1 MTYFNINASAFKDV
15 PSVSALLSLAEMLYS
30 KSPEISSLFVNYASK
45 LVQNQLARTGSTPD
59 RDAAFN
65 ALQGQAAQL
74 KLPSPKTVET
84 FANSL
89 VASASGQYA
98 NEFYQIAY
106 LSYASLSIYGP
117 LTKQIQTRITNV
129 QNKLGIQNQGGGIS
143 AGGPPAFNPN
153 AQGGPPAFTPAGG
166 PPAFTPPSQG
176 PPAFTPQGGPP
187 QFNPASSGGPPV
199 FTPQGSNPSF
209 NQSTHGGPP
218 VFTPQGGPPQFNPT
232 SSGGP
237 PQFNP
242 TSSGGPPQFNPTS
255 SGGPP
260 VFTPQ
265 GSNPSFNQSTHGGPP
280 VFTPQGGQP
289 SFNPNSSGGPPA
301 FTPPTYGG
309 PPAFNPSSGS
319 GNTKPAIS
327 SKAQQLIELALNSFR
342 AGETTVAY
350 SAILGAM
357 NELK

>member
-242 TSSGGPPQFNPTS
+242 TSSGGPP
-255 SGGPP
+255 